1 MPPRPVPSPRRTEIL
16 SELVSDLQRPGFTS
30 ARVARFRWNGRDW
43 ILKDYAPCS
52 WLGRWVIGPFSLWRE
67 RRAYGLLQG
76 IDGVPEMLPAP
87 DRRALIIAFVPGR
100 PLSREALGDPERFLA
115 ALERLLAQ
123 IHERGIAHLDLRT
136 KTNLIVD
143 ERGLPWL
150 IDFSSAVAFG
160 RWPLVGSLFLAL
172 GRFTDRSA
180 LLKYRA
186 RYAPEMLGESEEAE
200 LRRHGLVRKLLVVP
214 ALWHAWR
221 SRRRAKRDGNAKR
234 SGNAKRDGSAKRERK
249 QQLNAPGGAP

>member
-1 MPPRPVPSPRRTEIL
+1 MLPRPASSPRRTEIA
-16 SELVSDLQRPGFTS
+16 SELVSDLQRPGVTR
-30 ARVARFRWNGRDW
+30 ARVARFRWSGRDW
-43 ILKDYAPCS
+43 ILKDYEPCS
-52 WLGRWVIGPFSLWRE
+52 WLGRWVVGPFSLWRE

-100 PLSREALGDPERFLA
+100 PLSREALRDPERFLA

-123 IHERGIAHLDLRT
+123 IHARGVAHLDLRT
-136 KTNLIVD
+136 KTNLLVD

-186 RYAPEMLGESEEAE
+186 RYAPEMLDDVDQAE
-200 LRRHGLVRKLLVVP
+200 LRRHGRVRKLLVVP

-221 SRRRAKRDGNAKR
+221 SRRRA
-234 SGNAKRDGSAKRERK
+234 SRERK
-249 QQLNAPGGAP
+249 QKLSARGGAP